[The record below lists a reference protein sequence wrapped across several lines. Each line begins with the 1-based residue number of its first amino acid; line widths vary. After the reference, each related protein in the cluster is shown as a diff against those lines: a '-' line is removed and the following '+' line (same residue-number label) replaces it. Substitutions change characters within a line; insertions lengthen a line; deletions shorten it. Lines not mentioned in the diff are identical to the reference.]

1 MNNIISRIN
10 EVINNADSL
19 SCWEQEV
26 MLRRISQ
33 IIDGGDNP
41 MDEIVEV
48 VSGYD
53 SLSCW
58 EQEGMLRRIADIMVA
73 HWRGAINNC

>member
-1 MNNIISRIN
+1 MNNISKKLN

-19 SCWEQEV
+19 SCWEQEE

-33 IIDGGDNP
+33 IIHGGDNP
-41 MDEIVEV
+41 MEEIIEV
-48 VSGYD
+48 IDNAD

-58 EQEGMLRRIADIMVA
+58 EKEGMCRRIADIMVA